1 MITQAKP
8 VKKATTKKA
17 PAAALTNKSTSSKSV
32 VNKTPASKASPSKV
46 PASKSATAKSAAG
59 EKHDAISQLV
69 ADHAKVKK
77 LFKQFD
83 KLAAKDDIPGK
94 TAIANQICVELTVHA
109 LAEEEVFYSAARPAI
124 HDDDLLNEANI
135 EHDSAKDL
143 IAQIQAMDPQDPMYD
158 ARVTVLGE
166 YIEHHVEEEETEM
179 FPKVRKTKLDLAELD
194 LKLTARKEALMAGMM
209 SKDGVI
215 NVNALKSATKE
226 ALATKH

>member
-1 MITQAKP
+1 MISPAKKETSTASSKKKAPPAAKP
-8 VKKATTKKA
+8 VKS
-17 PAAALTNKSTSSKSV
+17 AAL
-32 VNKTPASKASPSKV
+32 
-46 PASKSATAKSAAG
+46 TAKSAASKTTAKPSG
-59 EKHDAISQLV
+59 NKKHDAINQLI

-83 KLAAKDDIPGK
+83 KLAEKDDVAGK
-94 TAIANQICVELTVHA
+94 SAIANQICVELTVHA
-109 LAEEEVFYSAARPAI
+109 LAEEEIFYTAARPAI

-143 IAQIQAMDPQDPMYD
+143 IAQIQAMNPEDPMYD

-179 FPKVRKTKLDLAELD
+179 FPKVRKTELDLAELD
-194 LKLTARKEALMAGMM
+194 IRLTARKEELMAGMM
-209 SKDGVI
+209 SKDGAI
-215 NVNALKSATKE
+215 NVSALKSATKE

>member
-1 MITQAKP
+1 MTTQTKTAK
-8 VKKATTKKA
+8 K
-17 PAAALTNKSTSSKSV
+17 PAAPKPGVLKPGVLAGKAASSK
-32 VNKTPASKASPSKV
+32 
-46 PASKSATAKSAAG
+46 
-59 EKHDAISQLV
+59 KHDAINQLV

-77 LFKQFD
+77 LFKQFE
-83 KLAAKDDIPGK
+83 KLADKDDIAGK
-94 TAIANQICVELTVHA
+94 TLIANQICVELTVHA
-109 LAEEEVFYSAARPAI
+109 LAEEEVFYTAARKEI

-143 IAQIQAMDPQDPMYD
+143 IAQIQAMNPEDPMYD

-194 LKLTARKEALMAGMM
+194 VELTERKQALMAGMVA
-209 SKDGVI
+209 SDGAI
-215 NVNALKSATKE
+215 NVAALKTATQK

>member
-1 MITQAKP
+1 MISQAKKTAP
-8 VKKATTKKA
+8 AKTTRAKATKVAAK
-17 PAAALTNKSTSSKSV
+17 PAAGK
-32 VNKTPASKASPSKV
+32 
-46 PASKSATAKSAAG
+46 
-59 EKHDAISQLV
+59 KHDAINQLV
-69 ADHAKVKK
+69 ADHAQVKK

-83 KLAAKDDIPGK
+83 KLAAKDDIVGK
-94 TAIANQICVELTVHA
+94 AAIANEICVELTVHA
-109 LAEEEVFYSAARPAI
+109 LAEEEVFYRAARPAI

-143 IAQIQAMDPQDPMYD
+143 IAQIQAMNPKDPMYD

-194 LKLTARKEALMAGMM
+194 LKLTARKEALKAGIVG
-209 SKDGVI
+209 KDGAI
-215 NVNALKSATKE
+215 NVSALKSATQE